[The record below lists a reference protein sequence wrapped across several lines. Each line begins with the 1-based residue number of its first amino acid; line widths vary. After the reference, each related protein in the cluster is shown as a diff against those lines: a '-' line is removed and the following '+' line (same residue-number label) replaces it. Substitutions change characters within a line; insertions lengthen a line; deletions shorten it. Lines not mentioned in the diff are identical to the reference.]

1 MATLSLNN
9 GLSTVAVAATVAV
22 AELND
27 DEIRILIDN
36 IGLLDRDENYLK
48 ADAAAECSDNNR
60 EWAEK
65 FVEAYDGE
73 IIIG

>member
-1 MATLSLNN
+1 MATLSMDN
-9 GLSTVAVAATVAV
+9 GLSETTVK
-22 AELND
+22 ELND
-27 DEIRILIDN
+27 YEIRILIDN
-36 IGLLDRDENYLK
+36 IGLLERDENYLK
-48 ADAAAECSDNNR
+48 ADKAAEDSDNNR

>member
-1 MATLSLNN
+1 MATLSMDN
-9 GLSTVAVAATVAV
+9 GLSETTVND
-22 AELND
+22 LND
-27 DEIRILIDN
+27 YEIRILIDN
-36 IGLLDRDENYLK
+36 IGLLERDENYLK
-48 ADAAAECSDNNR
+48 ADKAAECSDNNR

>member
-1 MATLSLNN
+1 MATLSMNN

-27 DEIRILIDN
+27 DEIKIVIDN
-36 IGLLDRDENYLK
+36 IGLLERDENYIK
-48 ADAAAECSDNNR
+48 AEKAAECAENDR
-60 EWAEK
+60 EWVK
-65 FVEAYDGE
+65 RFVEAYDGE

>member
-48 ADAAAECSDNNR
+48 AEKAAECSDNNR
-60 EWAEK
+60 EWVK
-65 FVEAYDGE
+65 RFVEAYEGE
-73 IIIG
+73 IVIG